1 MSEPEPYRYRRPERK
16 RCARCGER
24 LPFADFRPNPRNTY
38 YKLHSWC
45 RGCCAA
51 YNREWRER
59 HREQI
64 DAYNASLRRPP
75 VRHECSECGAEFFAQ
90 PNKLTCSDRCRRARW
105 RRLNP
110 EKQRAR
116 ERRKAAY
123 RRERIAAG
131 KR

>member
-1 MSEPEPYRYRRPERK
+1 VNRYRLESK
-16 RCARCGER
+16 RCARCGQF
-24 LPFADFRPNPRNTY
+24 LPVAEFRPNPRNTLY
-38 YKLHSWC
+38 GLHSWC
-45 RGCCAA
+45 RRCCAA
-51 YNREWRER
+51 NNREWRER
-59 HREQI
+59 NREQI

-90 PNKLTCSDRCRRARW
+90 SNKLTCSDRCRRARW

-123 RRERIAAG
+123 RRERQRALAS
-131 KR
+131 